1 MKIVISGY
9 GRMGHM
15 IEKILNDQQISCFP
29 TEDIKNID
37 LSLAKEAVC
46 IDFTTPAAFREN
58 YKFLAENFKA
68 VVIGTTGWNDI
79 EDDVKAYFEA
89 QHTTM
94 IYASNF
100 SIGVNIFFKLGEIAS
115 KLAKGFSGYAP
126 DVTEIHH
133 IHKLDKPSGTAKTLA
148 NIVEANF
155 GQMPEIESI
164 REGEVNGV
172 HELTYTSKVDSIDL
186 KHEAFSREG
195 FAKGAVEA
203 AKMTANIEGVHEFK
217 DLLEEKFTEI
227 LK

>member
-15 IEKILNDQQISCFP
+15 IENILKEQEISYFP

-37 LSLAKEAVC
+37 LAIAKESVC

-58 YKFLAENFKA
+58 YKFLADNFKA
-68 VVIGTTGWNDI
+68 VVVGTTGWNDI
-79 EDDVKAYFEA
+79 EQEVIAYFSEKN
-89 QHTTM
+89 TTM

-100 SIGVNIFFKLGEIAS
+100 SIGVNIFFKLSEIAS
-115 KLAKGFSGYAP
+115 KLTKAFSGYTP
-126 DVTEIHH
+126 SVTEVHH

-148 NIVEANF
+148 NVVKSSCGI
-155 GQMPEIESI
+155 MPDIESI

-172 HELTYTSKVDSIDL
+172 HELTFTSKVDSIDL

-203 AKMTANIEGVHEFK
+203 AKMTSEIEGVHEFK
-217 DLLEEKFTEI
+217 ELLEDKFNQA
-227 LK
+227 L